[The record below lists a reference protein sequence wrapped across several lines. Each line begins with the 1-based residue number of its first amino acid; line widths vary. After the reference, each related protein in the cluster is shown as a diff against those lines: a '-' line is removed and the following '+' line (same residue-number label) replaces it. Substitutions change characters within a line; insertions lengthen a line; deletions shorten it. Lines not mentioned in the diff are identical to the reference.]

1 MIIVGFDWA
10 RDKHDVC
17 IQDPAGKV
25 LYRGTVAHRAEGLEG
40 LRQRIASLE
49 SDPAAVRAAMEQ
61 HDGALLAWLLDA
73 GYTVYGINPKSAD
86 RARDV
91 FRPAGAKDDPGDA
104 LVAADLLRGNL
115 GRYKPLHPQ
124 SHETLELRALA
135 RLHMRLVEDKTVLM
149 QRLRGL
155 LAEWSPAV
163 SGLCTDL
170 NREWQRALLTRW
182 PLHEDLAAV
191 HANTLK
197 AFCADY
203 RLCAA
208 TRKRLGAVLV
218 ERPLFVPSGRK
229 AAVRLEIAAILEQ
242 IELLT
247 AKLLEL
253 RRSLEEAFVAHPNY
267 AIFNSLPVK
276 GAPTLAMIAGA
287 FGDRR
292 PDPPGWRELAARWGV
307 GPVTVASGRSRMVKR
322 RRACDGHVLQALTD
336 LAFTTAFSVHGCWA
350 TEYYRRKRK
359 EGHDHHES
367 LRAQGQRWVKIL
379 WSMWHHGTRYD
390 EQLHCMRKGLFA

>member
-1 MIIVGFDWA
+1 MVIVGFDWA

-25 LYRGTVAHRAEGLEG
+25 LYRGTVAHRAEGFEV

-49 SDPAAVRAAMEQ
+49 SDPAAVHAAMEQ

-115 GRYKPLHPQ
+115 ARYKPLHPQ
-124 SHETLELRALA
+124 SPETLELRALA
-135 RLHMRLVEDKTVLM
+135 RLHMRLVEDKTGLM
-149 QRLRGL
+149 QRLRNI

-163 SGLCTDL
+163 SALCTDL
-170 NREWQRALLTRW
+170 NRQWQRALLARW
-182 PLHEDLAAV
+182 PLHEDLAAA
-191 HANTLK
+191 HGNTLR
-197 AFCADY
+197 AFCAEC
-203 RLCAA
+203 RLSA
-208 TRKRLGAVLV
+208 TARERLSTVIA
-218 ERPLFVPSGRK
+218 EPPLFVPTGRK
-229 AAVRLEIAAILEQ
+229 AALRLEISALLDQ
-242 IELLT
+242 LELLIDRLQQV
-247 AKLLEL
+247 ARE
-253 RRSLEEAFVAHPNY
+253 LEEAFVAHPNY
-267 AIFNSLPVK
+267 VIFNSLPVK
-276 GAPTLAMIAGA
+276 GARTLAMIAGA

-292 PDPPGWRELAARWGV
+292 PDPPGWRELAARWGL
-307 GPVTVASGRSRMVKR
+307 GPVTVASGRSRLVKR
-322 RRACDGHVLQALTD
+322 RRACDAHLLQAFTD
-336 LAFTTAFSVHGCWA
+336 LAFTTTFSVQGCWA
-350 TEYYRRKRK
+350 TAFYRRKRR

-390 EQLHCMRKGLFA
+390 EQMHCSRKGLVA